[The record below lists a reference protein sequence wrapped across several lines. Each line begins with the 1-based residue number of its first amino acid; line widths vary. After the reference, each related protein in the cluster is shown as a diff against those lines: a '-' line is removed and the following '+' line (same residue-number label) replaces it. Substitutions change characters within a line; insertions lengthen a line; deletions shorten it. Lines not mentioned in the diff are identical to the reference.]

1 MRRRNILLSTMLRS
15 LSRRRGQSITALVAI
30 TVAAAVTTALANLY
44 VDVQAKL
51 HHEFRSY
58 GANIVMNMNPR
69 PGSSLP
75 PDSLSR
81 IDSLLGG
88 RGVAAPFAFAVART
102 AAGNPIVVAG
112 TDMARVRRLD
122 SWWSVSTW
130 PTAPGTAL
138 VGAHAARIVDPNGDP
153 FVVYFNEANLQIT
166 PAGILR
172 TGGPE
177 DDRIYLP
184 LADFVSWTRVQ
195 PSIVEIA
202 VAGSSAEV
210 EAMVSRLSAEFPR
223 AEVRPV
229 RQIVEAEGRV
239 FEKTRSTLL
248 ASVIVIVVTSF
259 LCVLATLTASVLERR
274 KDFAVMKALGA
285 SQHVTSLLF
294 TLEAASLGA
303 GGGILGY
310 VFGIILANLIG
321 RVNFHAAV
329 SARWS
334 LLPVIVLA
342 MIAVTLFSALLP
354 LALLRRLQPAA
365 ILKGE

>member
-1 MRRRNILLSTMLRS
+1 MRRRSILFSTMLRS
-15 LSRRRGQSITALVAI
+15 LSLRRGQNITALVAI
-30 TVAAAVTTALANLY
+30 TVAAAVSTALANLY

-51 HHEFRSY
+51 HREFRSY
-58 GANIVMNMNPR
+58 GANIVINAK
-69 PGSSLP
+69 PGASLP
-75 PDSLSR
+75 PGALSR
-81 IDSLLGG
+81 IDSLLDG
-88 RGVAAPFAFAVART
+88 RGVAAPFAFAVARSET
-102 AAGNPIVVAG
+102 GGAVVVAG
-112 TDMARVRRLD
+112 ADMARVRQLD
-122 SWWSVSTW
+122 SWWSVSAW
-130 PTAPGTAL
+130 PAAPGTAL
-138 VGAHAARIVDPNGDP
+138 VGAHAAHIVDPNGEP
-153 FVVYFNEANLQIT
+153 FVLTFNGNNLRIA

-184 LADFVSWTRVQ
+184 LSDFVNWTRLQ
-195 PSIVEIA
+195 PSVVELA
-202 VAGSSAEV
+202 VAGPSAEV
-210 EAMVSRLSAEFPR
+210 EAMVRRLSGEFPQL
-223 AEVRPV
+223 EVRPV

-248 ASVIVIVVTSF
+248 ASVIVIIVTAF

-274 KDFAVMKALGA
+274 KDFAIMKALGA
-285 SQHVTSLLF
+285 SQHATSLLF
-294 TLEAASLGA
+294 TLEAACLGA

-310 VFGIILANLIG
+310 GLGLLLANVIG
-321 RVNFHAAV
+321 KVNFHAAV
-329 SARWS
+329 AARWS